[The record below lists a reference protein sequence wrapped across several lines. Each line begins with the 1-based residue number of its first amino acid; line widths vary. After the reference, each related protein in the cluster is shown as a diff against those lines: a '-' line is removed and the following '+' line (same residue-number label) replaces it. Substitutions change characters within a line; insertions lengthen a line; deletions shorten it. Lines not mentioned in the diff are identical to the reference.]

1 MSRTSIFKRK
11 GFTLI
16 ELIASMIAAS
26 VLLASLAGTI
36 FVSGQ
41 LLESHSQDNPKQHD
55 QEIIDRIAS
64 DLRYANRIDD
74 TAGNSFSITK
84 PAALESTDDTIQ
96 YEAGTS
102 SLTRQVN
109 AGESY
114 PLDELT
120 ASLSFDTHTYTAPTT
135 GKLVRVRSST
145 SARNTSGTTSLNIDY
160 PAGCQN
166 GDLLV
171 MAVSARSPN
180 SIAIAP
186 AQWTLLNFLG
196 TGNLRLLVAFRLYD
210 SSLDDLTTV
219 TFTDGSAVAAATMVA
234 IENASLTSD
243 ASWVGYDGG
252 FAWDFL
258 PATHPAPLEPTSGT
272 LDEHLNLQI
281 FAADNDPW
289 FDFGD
294 TLGLASYTDVVKE
307 TAFTNSIAIAVRNG
321 PAPALP
327 YTPRTWQQTSG
338 RWLQAGM
345 RIGGSQ

>member
-1 MSRTSIFKRK
+1 MTSSRK

-36 FVSGQ
+36 LVSGH
-41 LLESHSQDNPKQHD
+41 LLESHSQRDIQPRD
-55 QEIIDRIAS
+55 LEMVDRISS
-64 DLRYANRIDD
+64 DLRYANQIDE

-84 PAALESTDDTIQ
+84 PAVLASTDDTIQ
-96 YEAGTS
+96 YESGTS
-102 SLTRQVN
+102 GLTRQLN
-109 AGESY
+109 AGEAY
-114 PLDELT
+114 PLAAQT
-120 ASLSFDTHTYTAPTT
+120 ATLNFDTHDYTAPTT
-135 GKLVRVRSST
+135 AKLVRVRSSS
-145 SARNTSGTTSLNIDY
+145 SAVNTSGATSLTIEY

-171 MAVSARSPN
+171 MAISARSPN
-180 SIAIAP
+180 SVAIAP
-186 AQWTLLNFLG
+186 SQWTLLNFIG

-210 SSLDDLTTV
+210 NNLNDLTTV

-234 IENASLTSD
+234 IENASLTSS
-243 ASWVGYDGG
+243 ANWVGYDAG
-252 FAWDFL
+252 FALDIL
-258 PATHPAPLEPTSGT
+258 PATHPEPLEPTSGT
-272 LDEHLNLQI
+272 LSQHLNFQI
-281 FAADNDPW
+281 FAANNDPW
-289 FDFGD
+289 FDFGE

-321 PAPALP
+321 PAPSLP